1 MKNTD
6 VNVAVVGIGKWGKNI
21 LREFNTRATVTKAV
35 YSGSAETKEFLTKEY
50 PHIHQTTSFDEI
62 LTDPSLHIIAIATPI
77 ATHYELVKKALWAG
91 KNVFCEKPLA
101 TSAHEVTE
109 LIALA
114 KEKNLSLFVGYQ
126 FTKHDVFEKIKEI
139 AQNEKIEK
147 MRFEW
152 NKFGTFKEDISWN
165 LLVHELSM
173 AITLLGAPL
182 SLKKTFFHSA
192 ISACDMISFDAS
204 FANNVECFFE
214 INRISDKKEKLV
226 QLFTDKNTYL
236 WRDDELF
243 KLEGEKGYTSIYKSQ
258 TQPLTKEIEFIIKS
272 IIEKTPND
280 NSLSLPITETIEKLT
295 Q

>member
-6 VNVAVVGIGKWGKNI
+6 VHVAVVGIGKWGKNI
-21 LREFNTRATVTKAV
+21 LREFNATNEVIAV
-35 YSGSAETKEFLTKEY
+35 VHKGSPESTEFITKEY
-50 PHIHQTTSFDEI
+50 PSLASSISFEEV
-62 LTDPSLHIIAIATPI
+62 LANPSVNLIAIATPI
-77 ATHYELVKKALWAG
+77 STHYELVKKALVAG

-114 KEKNLSLFVGYQ
+114 KEKNVSLFVGYQ

-192 ISACDMISFDAS
+192 ISACDVISFDAS

-226 QLFTDKNTYL
+226 QIFTDKNIFL

-243 KLEGEKGYTSIYKSQ
+243 KLEGDKGYASIYKAQS
-258 TQPLTKEIEFIIKS
+258 QPLTKEIELVVAS
-272 IIEKTPND
+272 VSEKKPGD
-280 NSLSLPITETIEKLT
+280 NSLSVAIAEVIEKLS
-295 Q
+295 